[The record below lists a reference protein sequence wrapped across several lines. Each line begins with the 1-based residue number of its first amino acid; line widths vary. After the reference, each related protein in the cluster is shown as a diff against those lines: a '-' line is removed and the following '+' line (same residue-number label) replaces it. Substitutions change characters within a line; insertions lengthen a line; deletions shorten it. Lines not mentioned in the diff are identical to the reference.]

1 MVLPHSVLAGCV
13 FLFFFWVGNWCVGG
27 LVSTCGLLGLVVLL
41 FWGAFRCLLFC
52 LLCLY
57 VWLFNSVVIA
67 LIFLLIGL
75 VFICF
80 GVCEL
85 VF

>member
-1 MVLPHSVLAGCV
+1 MCWRIGFDLWASG
-13 FLFFFWVGNWCVGG
+13 FGG
-27 LVSTCGLLGLVVLL
+27 ALIL
-41 FWGAFRCLLFC
+41 GAFRCLLFC

-75 VFICF
+75 VFIGF